1 VPQLDTQKNLFGE
14 IWVDTLREIVVNKV
28 GTLIGRCEIKDLVD
42 LYFLKAEGFDAID
55 LLPDAQRKEGGLEP
69 AMLAYLLSE
78 LSVESRLPPQAPGT
92 LRVSRIHRRPRN
104 EAESTRISGQRF
116 KVDPFNRKRDMP
128 FIQLH

>member
-1 VPQLDTQKNLFGE
+1 MPQLDTQKNLFGE
-14 IWVDTLREIVVNKV
+14 IWVDTLREIAVNKV

-78 LSVESRLPPQAPGT
+78 LSVECPDYLLKPLELSAFREFIEDLETRLKALAYPDRG
-92 LRVSRIHRRPRN
+92 S
-104 EAESTRISGQRF
+104 
-116 KVDPFNRKRDMP
+116 K
-128 FIQLH
+128 